1 MGTSPI
7 LLVLNLTAA
16 AALLIWSVRIVR
28 TGFERAFGG
37 QLRLWLRR
45 STDNRLM
52 ATTTGA
58 LSAIFL
64 QSSTAVAILL
74 AGFMATG
81 SVGSTAGLAIIL
93 GADLGSAIVAQILNS
108 KISVLTPLLLL
119 VGVCLFLRSARRNM
133 RQIGRILIGLAL
145 IFLSLDLI
153 RDASLP
159 IASNNAALSA
169 LNYLSVDLL
178 TAFLLAAVFAW
189 LVHSSVAAI
198 LLFATLSAE
207 GVLPL
212 GAAFAMVL
220 GANLGGAFIAFFLTL
235 QSSETVRRVMT
246 SNLILRGGGAGLTLF
261 LLYQLEG
268 AKLIPGAMPVQ
279 QVLNLHLIF
288 NLGLVVICLPSL
300 GLVMRL
306 AKMVIADAS
315 TSDADSSHRSALD
328 SSVLNQPA
336 RAFNCAQRELVE
348 MSNRIESMIRD
359 AMPLFTTYD
368 DIAAQR
374 LKKEKVEIDRMA
386 LDLRMY
392 LAGVRSDNPKVDT
405 GTRAFDLS
413 GIAVNLE
420 AAADTITRKIVD
432 LAKRKQSENVNFSN
446 EGWQELSDFYDR
458 VLRNVQHGIAVL
470 MTEDGGAARELVRQ
484 KELIRKIEK
493 KLERAHLMRLRAG
506 AMETIETS
514 AIHLDLLRALKILNT
529 SFTTIAYPLLRESGE
544 LLESRLLDANASS

>member
-1 MGTSPI
+1 MDTSPI
-7 LLVLNLTAA
+7 LLVLNLAAA

-45 STDNRLM
+45 STDNRLT
-52 ATTTGA
+52 ATTTGT

-74 AGFMATG
+74 AGFMAAR
-81 SVGSTAGLAIIL
+81 SVGSTAGLAIML

-108 KISVLTPLLLL
+108 QIAVLTPLLLL
-119 VGVCLFLRSARRNM
+119 VGVFLFLRSARRSM

-153 RDASLP
+153 RDASTPLTN
-159 IASNNAALSA
+159 SNAALTA
-169 LNYLSVDLL
+169 LNYLSVDPL
-178 TAFLLAAVFAW
+178 TAFFLAAVFAW

-220 GANLGGAFIAFFLTL
+220 GANLGGAFIAFVLTL
-235 QSSETVRRVMT
+235 QANVTVRRVIT

-268 AKLIPGAMPVQ
+268 EKLIPGAMPVQ

-288 NLGLVVICLPSL
+288 NLGLLVICLPSL
-300 GLVMRL
+300 GLIMRL
-306 AKMVIADAS
+306 AKMVITDTS
-315 TSDADSSHRSALD
+315 TSDAVSSHRSALD
-328 SSVLNQPA
+328 PSVLNQPA
-336 RAFNCAQRELVE
+336 RALNCAQRELVD
-348 MSNRIESMIRD
+348 MGNRIEIMIRD
-359 AMPLFTTYD
+359 SMLLFTTYD

-374 LKKEKVEIDRMA
+374 LKKEKAEIDLMA
-386 LDLRMY
+386 LDLRVY
-392 LAGVRSDNPKVDT
+392 LAGVRSGNPKVDT

-413 GIAVNLE
+413 GVAVNLE
-420 AAADTITRKIVD
+420 AAADTITRKIVE
-432 LAKRKQSENVNFSN
+432 LAKRKQLENVNFSD

-470 MTEDGGAARELVRQ
+470 MTEDSGAARELVRQ
-484 KELIRKIEK
+484 KELVRKIEN
-493 KLERAHLMRLRAG
+493 KLEQTHLMRLGSG
-506 AMETIETS
+506 ATETLETS
-514 AIHLDLLRALKILNT
+514 AIHLDLLRALKMLNT
-529 SFTTIAYPLLRESGE
+529 AFATIAYPLLKESGE
-544 LLESRLLDANASS
+544 LLESRLSNDDVS